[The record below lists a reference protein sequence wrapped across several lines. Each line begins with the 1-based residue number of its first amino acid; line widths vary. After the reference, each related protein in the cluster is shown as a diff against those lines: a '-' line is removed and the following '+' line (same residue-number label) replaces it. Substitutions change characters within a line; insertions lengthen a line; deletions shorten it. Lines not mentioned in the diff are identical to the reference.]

1 MIDFEVLRGR
11 QNEEIIKEVSV
22 AAENVIETFH
32 FKSPYP
38 MTAHG
43 CEENGL
49 SWYDCRINYDKFRE
63 TICEAVS
70 GYAHLYAYGV
80 SKTKF
85 LTTLLAGPVQ
95 NLEDFKCPSSHGLK
109 AQFSCSMPCH
119 KNYQNYRCAT
129 RNAHTLF
136 KWLKHHLDSRDYI
149 ACPADIT
156 RHTASFNSGIS
167 QQQV

>member
-1 MIDFEVLRGR
+1 MIDFEVLHGR
-11 QNEEIIKEVSV
+11 QNEEIFKEVTI
-22 AAENVIETFH
+22 AGENVIETFH

-49 SWYDCRINYDKFRE
+49 SWADDQLDCDKLRQ

-70 GYAHLYAYGV
+70 GYAHLYGV
-80 SKTKF
+80 AKTKF
-85 LTTLLAGPVQ
+85 LTTLLAQPVR
-95 NLEDFKCPSSHGLK
+95 NLEDFKCPSPHGLK
-109 AQFSCSMPCH
+109 AQFSFSMPCH

-136 KWLKHHLDSRDYI
+136 KWLKHHPHPLQLYQL
-149 ACPADIT
+149 
-156 RHTASFNSGIS
+156 TARLYSPYHL
-167 QQQV
+167 V